1 MNLESSQ
8 SHEMVL
14 QKAYATGVE
23 EWACPVCGYRFLFS
37 WPPDYKKVILTPG
50 DDNAVHTGGKG
61 GVQMGAQV
69 SQDSEMEPIPL
80 ETPEAEE
87 SGLLLADDE
96 ELLGPW
102 QRWMDQRGP
111 DSL

>member
-1 MNLESSQ
+1 
-8 SHEMVL
+8 
-14 QKAYATGVE
+14 
-23 EWACPVCGYRFLFS
+23 
-37 WPPDYKKVILTPG
+37 
-50 DDNAVHTGGKG
+50 
-61 GVQMGAQV
+61 MGAQV